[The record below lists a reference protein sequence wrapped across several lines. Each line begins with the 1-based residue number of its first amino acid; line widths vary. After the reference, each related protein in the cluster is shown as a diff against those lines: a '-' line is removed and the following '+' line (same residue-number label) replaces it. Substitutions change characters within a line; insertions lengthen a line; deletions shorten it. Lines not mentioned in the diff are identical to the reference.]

1 MFFVSIVSGK
11 FSKTIED
18 NLPID
23 TILNLKKSI
32 NFRFKIPIDLLKL
45 TYKGTQLDDN
55 KKISDY
61 FIQNFDKIDLSLE
74 LLEINFF
81 KHDAYQLKWYVEKGV
96 TIGELEKRIIGII
109 YGIVNF
115 SDKNYILK
123 DGDIIFLI

>member
-96 TIGELEKRIIGII
+96 TLG
-109 YGIVNF
+109 N
-115 SDKNYILK
+115 
-123 DGDIIFLI
+123 